1 MTRPRRILLTL
12 AELALLIVLVAL
24 WALIV
29 DYKCSRNLDA
39 NEITWEE
46 VSK

>member
-1 MTRPRRILLTL
+1 MTRPVRIAITL
-12 AELALLIVLVAL
+12 AEIALLIVLVAL

-39 NEITWEE
+39 NEITFEE